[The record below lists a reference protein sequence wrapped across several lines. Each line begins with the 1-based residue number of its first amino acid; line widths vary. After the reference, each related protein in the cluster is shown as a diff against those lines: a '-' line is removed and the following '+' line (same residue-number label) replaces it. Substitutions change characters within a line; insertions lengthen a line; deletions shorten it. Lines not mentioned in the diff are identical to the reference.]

1 MVNDRFIIGA
11 LLVPFVMIF
20 AVLLMPIGVDK
31 TPFLANTYNQILT
44 YYTDIPQV
52 VEIRKE
58 STLIEKSP
66 FNLKRYVPQVSK
78 KTFPSKKQ
86 EIKRKIS
93 WNVKLVIVGK
103 KRKYAIINN
112 LFVREGDIINGYLI
126 KKIDLEYV
134 ILTKGKLRE
143 VVYLSR

>member
-20 AVLLMPIGVDK
+20 VVLLIPMGVNK
-31 TPFLANTYNQILT
+31 TSFLTNTYNQILT

-52 VEIRKE
+52 LEIKKE
-58 STLIEKSP
+58 TTLIEKNP
-66 FNLKRYVPQVSK
+66 FILKRYVPKISK
-78 KTFPSKKQ
+78 KTIPSKKQ
-86 EIKRKIS
+86 DIRRKVS
-93 WNVKLVIVGK
+93 WDVKLVIMGE

-112 LFVREGDIINGYLI
+112 LFVREGDIINGYLV

-134 ILTKGKLRE
+134 ILTKGNRRE
-143 VVYLSR
+143 VVYISR

>member
-11 LLVPFVMIF
+11 LLVPFVMF
-20 AVLLMPIGVDK
+20 VVVLLMPVGVDK
-31 TPFLANTYNQILT
+31 TPFLTNTYNQILT

-52 VEIRKE
+52 VEIKKE
-58 STLIEKSP
+58 VPLIEKSP
-66 FNLKRYVPQVSK
+66 FNLKRYVPKISK
-78 KTFPSKKQ
+78 KTFPSRKE
-86 EIKRKIS
+86 EIKRKVS
-93 WNVKLVIVGK
+93 WNVKLVIMGK
-103 KRKYAIINN
+103 ERKYAIINN
-112 LFVREGDIINGYLI
+112 LFVREGDIINGYLV